1 MDASMDIPHSPS
13 AVSKQYVWVRYLA
26 LATVA
31 GLAIWV
37 LVSASQ
43 LGLANV
49 YSYALRSWHERWQ
62 QDYSSQLNQDTV
74 QIADQVGLQMLE
86 YRNSDPLYQTLMA
99 KQVEWRNFYQLVI
112 ATGENKS
119 QLQLEN
125 LDEAFVHYLQAI
137 EQRPTWPN
145 TYVDI
150 ASNRLKSGESADLW
164 FGYLEQGLRIAPA
177 TRASLVGV
185 VNLGISNWEQ
195 LNPDQQA
202 LVTRSLKTLVDTQSM
217 KAELARD
224 FGSEMV
230 RLRVCYLL
238 NFEGHP
244 AQPNFCKSG

>member
-1 MDASMDIPHSPS
+1 M
-13 AVSKQYVWVRYLA
+13 
-26 LATVA
+26 
-31 GLAIWV
+31 

-49 YSYALRSWHERWQ
+49 YSYALKSWHERWQ
-62 QDYSSQLNQDTV
+62 QDYSSQLTQDTV

-86 YRNSDPLYQTLMA
+86 YRHGDPLYQTLMA
-99 KQVEWRNFYQLVI
+99 KQIEWRNFYQLVI

-125 LDEAFVHYLQAI
+125 LDEAFVHYLKAI

-150 ASNRLKSGESADLW
+150 ASNRLKSGEPATLW
-164 FGYLEQGLRIAPA
+164 FGYLEQGLRIGPA
-177 TRASLVGV
+177 TRAMLVGV
-185 VNLGISNWEQ
+185 VNLGISNWDQ
-195 LNPDQQA
+195 LNPEQQA
-202 LVTRSLKTLVDTQSM
+202 LVTRSLKTLVDTHRM
-217 KAELARD
+217 NAELVND
-224 FGSEMV
+224 FDSEMV

-244 AQPNFCKSG
+244 TRPNFCKSS